1 MGRCYRCW
9 WPALKKATVFLL
21 EQQPVVLV
29 ALNGTGAHG
38 TRVDMS
44 LLTGRGGNKASICA
58 FFLNLGFVFE
68 KQEKVHSE
76 SAFAV

>member
-1 MGRCYRCW
+1 M
-9 WPALKKATVFLL
+9 
-21 EQQPVVLV
+21 VLV

-44 LLTGRGGNKASICA
+44 LLTGRGGNKASIFA